1 MKLLHANMQMVE
13 VIHGNHL
20 LIPVIARF
28 GIRLGF
34 GEATVAEVCK
44 KHRIDP
50 DFFVTILNVF
60 SMEDYFPEK
69 TLRAFDLLTITG
81 YLKKTHSY
89 YMETQV
95 PAIERL
101 ISGLLRRSGRR
112 NASLRI
118 VKRFFLEYK
127 RDLFAHLRREETLT
141 FPYVQE
147 VCLLFR
153 HPKRRSRKGILHS
166 YSMSQ
171 YEEEHNNVDEKIN
184 DLQNILLMYIKGE
197 YDEDICNAIIFEL
210 FRLEKDIR
218 DHTRIEDHI
227 MKPMVAEMEKTL
239 KLHTA

>member
-1 MKLLHANMQMVE
+1 
-13 VIHGNHL
+13 
-20 LIPVIARF
+20 
-28 GIRLGF
+28 
-34 GEATVAEVCK
+34 
-44 KHRIDP
+44 
-50 DFFVTILNVF
+50 
-60 SMEDYFPEK
+60 
-69 TLRAFDLLTITG
+69 
-81 YLKKTHSY
+81 
-89 YMETQV
+89 METQV